1 MSWRALLLLLALLG
15 LGAAPLP
22 RRVVVISLDGLR
34 AAQDLSGLP
43 TLQRLQRE
51 GAWSAGVEPVVP
63 STTYPNHATLV
74 TGVRPLRH
82 GISGNASPTRPGDW
96 HFYAEELRAT
106 PLWRPV
112 RERGGRVAALSWPV
126 TVGADI
132 DLLVPEYVR
141 FGLPHDAPLLNALC
155 RPPGLLQRLAPVVP
169 DRRDGL
175 DDFLTDA
182 ALQLLRQERPDL
194 TLLHLVDLD
203 HVQHEFGPDSPQARD
218 TLQREDARLARLLEV
233 EATVVLV
240 SDHGFTR
247 ISEDLSVP
255 VLLEQT
261 GFAQHFTPQPEG
273 GYCGLY
279 WRHAPDEAVLQ
290 RALDTLPGALTRQEL
305 DRLGAFPD
313 AALALK
319 AEGDRVFSSRT
330 QGPLEAPSRRRGA
343 HGFDP
348 TRPDQ
353 HAVFVAWGPGIR
365 PARLPRMRMED
376 VAPTVARLLGVE
388 LPEAEGRAADL

>member
-34 AAQDLSGLP
+34 ASQDLTGLP

-51 GAWSAGVEPVVP
+51 GAWSEGVEPVVP

-96 HFYAEELRAT
+96 HFYASELRAT

-112 RERGGRVAALSWPV
+112 RERGGRVASLSWPV

-141 FGLPHDAPLLNALC
+141 FGLPHDAPLLDALC
-155 RPPGLLQRLAPVVP
+155 RPQGLLRRLAPVVP

-182 ALQLLRQERPDL
+182 ALQLLREERPDL

-203 HVQHEFGPDSPQARD
+203 HVQHESGPDSPEAGEVLR
-218 TLQREDARLARLLEV
+218 REDARLARLLEV
-233 EATVVLV
+233 EATFVLV

-247 ISEDLSVP
+247 IAEDLSVP
-255 VLLEQT
+255 VLLQET
-261 GFAQHFTPQPEG
+261 GLAEHFTPQPEG

-279 WRHAPDEAVLQ
+279 WRHAPDDAVLAH
-290 RALDTLPGALTRQEL
+290 ALAVLPGALARAEL
-305 DRLGAFPD
+305 DRLGAFPG

-319 AEGDRVFSSRT
+319 AEGDRVFSSRKD
-330 QGPLEAPSRRRGA
+330 GPRTAPSRRKGA

-365 PARLPRMRMED
+365 PARLPRMQMVD
-376 VAPTVARLLGVE
+376 VAPTVARLLRVR
-388 LPEAEGRAADL
+388 LPDAEGRAVDL